1 MKKHSNINDKLNEI
15 VFEKLKKKYKL
26 NLYSK
31 SRFELK
37 FGENIYRF
45 VSNLES
51 TKEGSNRYKETLD
64 KIRSAETLGRRIIKI
79 NKKLNF

>member
-1 MKKHSNINDKLNEI
+1 LKKHSNINDKLNEI